1 MSHPDSWPRQRDLEE
16 VLRRELRMVAESVRP
31 AADGLDRIRSRI
43 REQRPA
49 PFGWTM
55 AGSAGFAEPGR
66 LSVRDLL
73 PFHRALQAFLY
84 TGMHRFGPSDHRMTW
99 HRWLR
104 PMAALATVV
113 FVVLA
118 GSWAVTAL
126 PHITASSGSSP
137 TGGGAG
143 RVPLGSG
150 SDSTGP
156 KADRNIPSRGPGN
169 RIRQPSHNGA
179 IATPREA
186 AAHLPRA
193 AATEQLDV
201 GWADG
206 ERAYWSPSSITER
219 WVGAPVQAQG
229 RSPVV
234 TSACPH
240 EVSSV
245 QQSHDWR
252 AAGEAVAAGPGVT
265 APLSRPAGTA
275 TCDHRTLGYAT
286 PRSCPARK
294 AAPAPTGYSRAS
306 TRASRSSRR
315 CPRS

>member
-156 KADRNIPSRGPGN
+156 QSGSQHPVTGPGQSNPAAFPQRRHSNSARSGSPPAASRG
-169 RIRQPSHNGA
+169 H
-179 IATPREA
+179 
-186 AAHLPRA
+186 RA
-193 AATEQLDV
+193 ARCRL
-201 GWADG
+201 G
-206 ERAYWSPSSITER
+206 
-219 WVGAPVQAQG
+219 G
-229 RSPVV
+229 RR
-234 TSACPH
+234 T
-240 EVSSV
+240 
-245 QQSHDWR
+245 
-252 AAGEAVAAGPGVT
+252 GVLE
-265 APLSRPAGTA
+265 PFV
-275 TCDHRTLGYAT
+275 DYRTLG
-286 PRSCPARK
+286 R
-294 AAPAPTGYSRAS
+294 RAGPS
-306 TRASRSSRR
+306 SRSIA
-315 CPRS
+315 